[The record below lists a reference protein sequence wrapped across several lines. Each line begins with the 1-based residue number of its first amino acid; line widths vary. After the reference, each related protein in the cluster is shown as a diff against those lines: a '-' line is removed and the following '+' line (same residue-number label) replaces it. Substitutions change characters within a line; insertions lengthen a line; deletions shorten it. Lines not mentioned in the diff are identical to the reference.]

1 MRTMLRYLA
10 VGSLLLLG
18 TGACSDLEVVN
29 LNDPDAGRSLS
40 SAGDVESLISG
51 SYNTWFNGVY
61 NYSGPGMFLSNQA
74 FQHTAPWANA
84 GMEQYGRL
92 PRMSIQN
99 DVADNYYG
107 NFTRVWTY
115 SYRAIAALAD
125 GLRALEDPDIAD
137 ELGAESVARAKAYGK
152 FVQGLAHATVAVY
165 YDRGFAVDETT
176 DLTAEQEALDY
187 TALFDVAMGY
197 FDEAISLSSTSF
209 DLEFGWLQANVSNQD
224 LARLAHS
231 LKARYMAALARTSA
245 ERDAL
250 NWNAI
255 ISEVNA
261 GIQEDFIQNWD
272 WDNGW
277 YNEQLDYST
286 WPNWT
291 QMGYWIWGMAD
302 QSGNYQAWLATDHD
316 AKGATLPDGTQVLIV
331 TPDTR
336 FPQGTTVDEQRETT
350 GEYFRIATASEA
362 GDTWKRPDRGVWRW
376 SWYKNSN
383 MLVYGWDAVFDQPEI
398 RMQEM
403 NLLKAEGLFRTGDK
417 AGAAAIINESR
428 TAHGLSATDANGTN
442 ASCVPKLP
450 NESCGDLW
458 EMLKWEKRL
467 ETVHTGISGAGWW
480 FDSRGWGDLWAD
492 TPVMWPV
499 PCKELQV
506 LQLLP
511 CNTYGGPGGEFG
523 APGSS
528 YGWTGP
534 GEG

>member
-1 MRTMLRYLA
+1 MRKWLKYLA

-18 TGACSDLEVVN
+18 TGACADLEVVN
-29 LNDPDAGRSLS
+29 QNAPDAARSLS
-40 SAGDVESLISG
+40 SAGDVESLVSG
-51 SYNTWFNGVY
+51 AYNTWFNGVY
-61 NYSGPGMFLSNQA
+61 SYSGPGMFLSNQA
-74 FQHTAPWANA
+74 FQHTAPWANS

-99 DVADNYYG
+99 DVADPYYG
-107 NFTRVWTY
+107 NFTRVWYY
-115 SYRAIAALAD
+115 SYRSIAALAD
-125 GLRALEDPDIAD
+125 GLRSLEEPEIAD
-137 ELGAESVARAKAYGK
+137 ELGAENVARAKAYGK
-152 FVQGLAHATVAVY
+152 FVQGVAHATVAVM
-165 YDRGFAVDETT
+165 YDRGFQVDENT
-176 DLTAEQEALDY
+176 DLNEAQEPMDYNALM
-187 TALFDVAMGY
+187 DVAMGY
-197 FDEAISLSSTSF
+197 FDEAISLSGTSF
-209 DLEFGWLQANVSNQD
+209 DLPFNWLQATVDNQQ

-231 LKARYMAALARTSA
+231 FKARFMAAVARTPA
-245 ERDAL
+245 ERQAV
-250 NWNAI
+250 NWAGV

-261 GIQEDFIQNWD
+261 GIQEDFIQTWD

-277 YNEQLDYST
+277 YNGAVDYGT

-302 QSGNYQAWLATDHD
+302 QSGNYQAWLDTPIGE
-316 AKGATLPDGTQVLIV
+316 KGATLPDGTQVLIV

-336 FPQGTTVDEQRETT
+336 FPQGATVDDQRATT

-383 MLVYGWDAVFDQPEI
+383 MLEYGYDAIYDQPEI
-398 RMQEM
+398 RVQEM
-403 NLLKAEGLFRTGDK
+403 NLLKAEGLYRNGDL
-417 AGAAAIINESR
+417 AGAAAIINETR
-428 TAHGLSATDANGTN
+428 TAHGLNATDAGGTN
-442 ASCVPKLP
+442 TSCVPKLP

-467 ETVHTGISGAGWW
+467 ETVHTGIAQAGWF
-480 FDSRGWGDLWAD
+480 FDSRGWGDLYFE

-523 APGSS
+523 AARST
-528 YGWTGP
+528 YAWP

>member
-1 MRTMLRYLA
+1 
-10 VGSLLLLG
+10 
-18 TGACSDLEVVN
+18 
-29 LNDPDAGRSLS
+29 
-40 SAGDVESLISG
+40 
-51 SYNTWFNGVY
+51 
-61 NYSGPGMFLSNQA
+61 
-74 FQHTAPWANA
+74 
-84 GMEQYGRL
+84 
-92 PRMSIQN
+92 
-99 DVADNYYG
+99 
-107 NFTRVWTY
+107 
-115 SYRAIAALAD
+115 
-125 GLRALEDPDIAD
+125 
-137 ELGAESVARAKAYGK
+137 
-152 FVQGLAHATVAVY
+152 
-165 YDRGFAVDETT
+165 
-176 DLTAEQEALDY
+176 
-187 TALFDVAMGY
+187 MGY

-209 DLEFGWLQANVSNQD
+209 DLEFGWMQASVSNQD

-231 LKARYMAALARTSA
+231 LKARYMAAVARTSA

-255 ISEVNA
+255 ISEVDA

-336 FPQGTTVDEQRETT
+336 FPQGATVDEQRETT

-398 RMQEM
+398 RIQEM

-417 AGAAAIINESR
+417 AGAAAIINETR

-511 CNTYGGPGGEFG
+511 CNTYGGPGGELG
-523 APGSS
+523 APGSN
-528 YGWTGP
+528 YDWTGP